1 MKRIRFFPML
11 FLLAGCAAP
20 AVISDINDSSLK
32 VQANAYTYMGEVLV
46 KAREGCKIYNKT
58 PVSISHQCQDQ
69 YCIRSEYLF
78 ACK

>member
-20 AVISDINDSSLK
+20 AIISDINDSSLK
-32 VQANAYTYMGEVLV
+32 VQANAYTPMNEVWAS
-46 KAREGCKIYNKT
+46 ARKGCTIYNKT
-58 PVSISHQCQDQ
+58 PVSISHTCQDQ
-69 YCIRSEYLF
+69 YCIRKEYLF